1 MRELSWDQVRGRR
14 LDRSQLLDRAPAE
27 RLVEVVRDVGGIHGQ
42 VMGSAELQLAA
53 RVEGITQADVREALW
68 ERRELVKAWT
78 LRGTLHLHPAGEL
91 ALWLAARRA
100 VVGAPEE
107 LDAWRDP
114 DGMVHPRLGRD
125 DVKAIQAAVWDV
137 LDGRYMLR
145 DELTE
150 AVVKRVGAEPES
162 RLRSGFAFF
171 LDELCQGQPQGARV
185 TFVRPDQW
193 IEGWQDV
200 DEQHALLEVCR
211 RFLYAYGPTRPSDFR
226 EWFSA
231 RALKASH
238 VRALFYALGDELEEV
253 TVEGH
258 RAYVLAGDTAPEPL
272 PSLGCSPNTTSTS
285 WASASASTSCRSL

>member
-1 MRELSWDQVRGRR
+1 MCDLSWDEVRARR
-14 LDRSQLLDRAPAE
+14 LARSHLLERAPPD
-27 RLVEVVRDVGGIHGQ
+27 RLVEVVREVGGIHAQ
-42 VMGSAELQLAA
+42 VTGSAELQLAA

-91 ALWLAARRA
+91 ALWPAARRA

-114 DGMVHPRLGRD
+114 DGTLHPPLGRD
-125 DVKAIQAAVWDV
+125 DVKAISAAVWDA
-137 LDGRYMLR
+137 LDGRCLLR

-171 LDELCQGQPQGARV
+171 LDELCLGPPQGARV
-185 TFVRPDQW
+185 TFVRPDEW

-211 RFLYAYGPTRPSDFR
+211 RFLDAYGPTRPSDFR
-226 EWFSA
+226 EWF
-231 RALKASH
+231 AS
-238 VRALFYALGDELEEV
+238 RG
-253 TVEGH
+253 
-258 RAYVLAGDTAPEPL
+258 P
-272 PSLGCSPNTTSTS
+272 
-285 WASASASTSCRSL
+285 